1 MTNEIIRELKRDGHN
16 AIITEEHSINDVLRW
31 LIKEVG
37 DKSELQTLLELV
49 SE

>member
-1 MTNEIIRELKRDGHN
+1 MSNEIIRELKRDGRDV
-16 AIITEEHSINDVLRW
+16 IITGEHSLNDVLRW